1 VFLPIA
7 LAGELAVRSF
17 VFHILLPPVFF
28 PPHYKTGT
36 GQSRTLDTGKRNP
49 CLVFTS
55 CFLTHLSQLKF
66 QFGFD
71 ADILEIM
78 LNELADV
85 VDKFFIMESTKTH
98 NKVSC

>member
-1 VFLPIA
+1 VYFRHL
-7 LAGELAVRSF
+7 LLLVL
-17 VFHILLPPVFF
+17 HILLSLVFF
-28 PPHYKTGT
+28 PHYKIGAR
-36 GQSRTLDTGKRNP
+36 QSRTLDTGKQNP
-49 CLVFTS
+49 CLASTP

-71 ADILEIM
+71 TDILEIM